1 MTAFLYQRSLIIA
14 RKTACKHKVTWPDR
28 AAERRRTWRGRFRVM
43 SSGGFGSA
51 ARLRA
56 TALLRRLQRE
66 PRLVGE
72 PERRGT
78 GEQEP
83 QRRMAHGPEQGE
95 RAGHA
100 GERNH
105 DRNGAGIGERA
116 GLDQQRARR
125 R

>member
-14 RKTACKHKVTWPDR
+14 RKTACKRKVTRPGR
-28 AAERRRTWRGRFRVM
+28 AAEQRRTWQGRFRVM
-43 SSGGFGSA
+43 SSDAFGSV

-83 QRRMAHGPEQGE
+83 QRGMAHGPEQGE
-95 RAGHA
+95 RADHA
-100 GERNH
+100 GERDH
-105 DRNGAGIGERA
+105 DCNGAGIG
-116 GLDQQRARR
+116 
-125 R
+125 